1 MKVYSKN
8 ANLEVVRKIVNKMNN
23 LLPFHHNKN
32 DQLRTKIRIKSF
44 VSIRNQK
51 GISNTLI

>member
-1 MKVYSKN
+1 MKVYNKN

-23 LLPFHHNKN
+23 LLPFHHNKK